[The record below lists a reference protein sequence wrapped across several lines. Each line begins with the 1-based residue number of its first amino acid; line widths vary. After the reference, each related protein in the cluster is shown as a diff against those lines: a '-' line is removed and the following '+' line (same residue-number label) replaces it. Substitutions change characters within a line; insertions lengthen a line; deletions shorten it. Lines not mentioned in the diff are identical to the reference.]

1 MLPAIA
7 SAVIENYCQTHQR
20 LLLLAEKASEEQ
32 LQWRATP
39 HSHTI
44 AFHLWHVAR
53 WADFMQAAIPGMTS
67 GLQQRL
73 PARIQIWESEALA
86 VRWGFATAALGYSE
100 TGMQMS
106 DEVARQLPFPEKIEL
121 LAYVRR
127 AFAAVDEVA
136 RSIDAHQFQEPEQ
149 WQPLTAGIWSEGTV
163 GGVILEHIVHENRHL
178 GAIESLFGLQTGS
191 GTASV

>member
-1 MLPAIA
+1 MASTIA
-7 SAVIENYCQTHQR
+7 SAVIANYCQTHQR
-20 LLLLAEKASEEQ
+20 LLSLAEKASEAQ

-67 GLQQRL
+67 ELQQRL
-73 PARIQIWESEALA
+73 PARTQIWESEALA
-86 VRWGFATAALGYSE
+86 VRWGFAVAALGYSE

-136 RSIDAHQFQEPEQ
+136 RRIDDRQFQEAEQ
-149 WQPLTAGIWSEGTV
+149 RQPLTKEIWSEGTV
-163 GGVILEHIVHENRHL
+163 GGVILEHIVHDNRHL
-178 GAIESLFGLQTGS
+178 GAIESLLGLQTGS